1 MVLLNA
7 RYELQ
12 MPLTFNPTRYSELL
26 SQYQPQLIKTE
37 ESNERALAIV
47 EELMHRPQRSL
58 EEDALYDLLVVL
70 VEKFEQDY
78 YQSGSVVT
86 PQSML
91 LFLME
96 QRNLTAGDL
105 VEVLG
110 SEQVVAD
117 VMADRSELSQS
128 QIKALGK
135 FFRVDPGLFI

>member
-1 MVLLNA
+1 MT
-7 RYELQ
+7 
-12 MPLTFNPTRYSELL
+12 LTFNPTRYSELL

-78 YQSGSVVT
+78 YQSESATT
-86 PQSML
+86 PHSML

-96 QRNLTAGDL
+96 QRNLTAVDL

-110 SEQVVAD
+110 SEQMVAD
-117 VMADRSELSQS
+117 VMADRGEMSQS

-135 FFRVDPGLFI
+135 FFQVEPGLFI